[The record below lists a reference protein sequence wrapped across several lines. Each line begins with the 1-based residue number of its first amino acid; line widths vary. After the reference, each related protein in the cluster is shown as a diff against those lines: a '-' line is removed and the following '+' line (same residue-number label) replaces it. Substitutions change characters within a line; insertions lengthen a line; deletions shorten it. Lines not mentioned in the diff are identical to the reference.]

1 MEAEDMHRFSW
12 RLALVL
18 VMVTG
23 CTKSCSSGRAN
34 MSPEQV
40 VEAYLEKALNM
51 KAVSERDQLADY
63 TTGNLK
69 AAIESA
75 SPDTIKLAYIDRTYK
90 LDNYS
95 VIERRDRTPRETE
108 ITFRLTYRDL
118 VPATKAE
125 TEAPSVTTENTVVL
139 IKESGAWL
147 IRDVVGGKTSID
159 FPVAEE
165 SKITAKAGQVSQL
178 NDDVETEIETEF
190 GTPQEGQPQ
199 AAPAAP

>member
-1 MEAEDMHRFSW
+1 
-12 RLALVL
+12 
-18 VMVTG
+18 
-23 CTKSCSSGRAN
+23 

-40 VEAYLEKALNM
+40 VEGYLDKALNM
-51 KAVSERDQLADY
+51 KEISERDQLADY

-75 SPDTIKLAYIDRTYK
+75 SPETIKSAYIDRTYK
-90 LDNYS
+90 LKNYS

-108 ITFRLTYRDL
+108 ITFRLTYQDL

-125 TEAPSVTTENTVVL
+125 TEAPEVTTENTVVL

-147 IRDVVGGKTSID
+147 IRDVVGNKTSID
-159 FPVAEE
+159 FPVSEE
-165 SKITAKAGQVSQL
+165 SKITAKAGQVGQL

-190 GTPQEGQPQ
+190 GTPPSTENSSQPTPS
-199 AAPAAP
+199 AP

>member
-1 MEAEDMHRFSW
+1 MHRFSW
-12 RLALVL
+12 RLALAL

-23 CTKSCSSGRAN
+23 CTKMCSSGRSN

-40 VEAYLEKALNM
+40 VEGYLDKALNM
-51 KAVSERDQLADY
+51 KEISERDQLADY

-75 SPDTIKLAYIDRTYK
+75 SPETIKSAYIDRTYK
-90 LDNYS
+90 LKNYS

-108 ITFRLTYRDL
+108 ITFRLTYQDL

-125 TEAPSVTTENTVVL
+125 TEAPEVTTENTVVL

-147 IRDVVGGKTSID
+147 IRDVVGNKTSID
-159 FPVAEE
+159 FPVSEE
-165 SKITAKAGQVSQL
+165 SKITAKAGQVGQL

-190 GTPQEGQPQ
+190 GTPPSTENSSQPTPS
-199 AAPAAP
+199 AP

>member
-1 MEAEDMHRFSW
+1 MHRFSW
-12 RLALVL
+12 RLALSL

-23 CTKSCSSGRAN
+23 CTKMCSSGRSN

-40 VEAYLEKALNM
+40 VEGYLDKALNM
-51 KAVSERDQLADY
+51 KEVSERDQLADY

-75 SPDTIKLAYIDRTYK
+75 SSETIKAAYIDRSYK
-90 LDNYS
+90 LENYS

-118 VPATKAE
+118 VPATKSE

-147 IRDVVGGKTSID
+147 IRDVVGNKTSVD
-159 FPVAEE
+159 FPVSEE
-165 SKITAKAGQVSQL
+165 SKITAKAGGASQL

-190 GTPQEGQPQ
+190 GTSPESQPES
-199 AAPAAP
+199 APAAP

>member
-1 MEAEDMHRFSW
+1 
-12 RLALVL
+12 
-18 VMVTG
+18 
-23 CTKSCSSGRAN
+23 

-40 VEAYLEKALNM
+40 VESYLDKALNM
-51 KAVSERDQLADY
+51 KDVSERDQLADF

-75 SPDTIKLAYIDRTYK
+75 SPEAIKSAYIDRTYK
-90 LDNYS
+90 LENYS

-108 ITFRLTYRDL
+108 ITFRLTYKDL

-125 TEAPSVTTENTVVL
+125 NEAPSVTTENTVAL
-139 IKESGAWL
+139 IKESGTWL
-147 IRDVVGGKTSID
+147 IRDVVGNKTSID

-178 NDDVETEIETEF
+178 NDEVETEIETEF
-190 GTPQEGQPQ
+190 GTPQESVSQP
-199 AAPAAP
+199 APATP